1 MHPRSSFYTNEG
13 PFRIPLPED
22 LYDAVQDQIKDNSG
36 ALYARLQAVGFQV
49 AAGFVDKRDLLTLLC
64 EMPGIPT
71 ADLIDNFGVDHEG
84 LMAIRSAEPISIV
97 SCLQCREHLPDE
109 TRKTLLRQLG
119 RLRYLGRFEI
129 GEPVEFDAVCAL
141 LCDTNECLQAYR
153 ARHEEELR
161 AAYLAQKARNQHLN
175 KMSLDEYLKTRE
187 WKVKRNRAL
196 IQAGSRCQVCA
207 STHRLEVHHRTYERL
222 GNELL
227 SDLVVLCRSCHRHYH
242 GILPKAA

>member
-1 MHPRSSFYTNEG
+1 MHPSSSFYKDDG

-22 LYDAVQDQIKDNSG
+22 MYDAVQDQVHDNSG

-49 AAGFVDKRDLLTLLC
+49 AAGDIDKRDLLTLLC

-71 ADLIDNFGVDHEG
+71 ADLTDGFGITHQK
-84 LMAIRSAEPISIV
+84 LMAIRSAEPVSIV
-97 SCLQCREHLPDE
+97 SCVQCRTHLPDGA
-109 TRKTLLRQLG
+109 RKTLLRKLS
-119 RLRYLGRFEI
+119 RLRYLGRFEV
-129 GEPVEFDAVCAL
+129 GDLVEFDAICEL
-141 LCDTNECLQAYR
+141 LCDTNGCLQAYR

-161 AAYLAQKARNQHLN
+161 AAYLAQKTRNQQLT
-175 KMSLDEYLKTRE
+175 KMPLADYLKTRE

-196 IQAGSRCQVCA
+196 IQAGTRCQVCA
-207 STHRLEVHHRTYERL
+207 STHPLEVHHRTYERL
-222 GNELL
+222 GIELL